1 MSAFGKNFG
10 IESHVFG
17 AKDATEMFPLLSP
30 DSFKGAMY
38 SPGII
43 IWSVLE
49 FWFYPEF
56 IVQVM
61 ALLIPRCSAI
71 N

>member
-30 DSFKGAMY
+30 ESFRGAMY

-49 FWFYPEF
+49 FWFYP
-56 IVQVM
+56 
-61 ALLIPRCSAI
+61 
-71 N
+71 